1 MRDDHLISALLSA
14 IKTQD
19 TVVRIA
25 ANPFAHQGR
34 IKYDVPVG
42 VQRVDAVHRD
52 AAGQTRQERKQDQ
65 ISLIHERHSRTPAAE
80 KLQSFFSTAVSAKI
94 EAFMSLTKQQALD
107 LFRSDD
113 LIGLGMEADSL
124 RRKLHP
130 EGVATYIIDRNIN
143 YTNFCTEYC
152 TFCAFYAPVKGP
164 GRAKGY
170 VLEMETIYDKIRETV
185 ELGGTGVLM
194 QGGLHPDLK
203 IEWYEEMLRGI
214 KQRFPQIHLHCFS
227 ASEIIHFADVSGL
240 SIEET
245 IIRLRAAG
253 LDSIPGGGAEILD
266 DEVRYK
272 IARLKC
278 LTDDWLNVHRTAH
291 KLGMRTTA
299 TMMFG
304 VGETFEHR
312 INHFQRVYELQE
324 ETGGFTAFIPWSFQ
338 PGNTALGGRHWE
350 EATAVE
356 YLKVLAIAR
365 LYLSNFKNVQSSWV
379 TQGLKVC
386 QLGLRFGG
394 NDVGSVMLEE
404 NVVRSAGVTNC
415 TTEEEL
421 RRMIRDAGFVP
432 KRRDTLYRQ
441 LFLNWHF

>member
-1 MRDDHLISALLSA
+1 
-14 IKTQD
+14 
-19 TVVRIA
+19 
-25 ANPFAHQGR
+25 
-34 IKYDVPVG
+34 
-42 VQRVDAVHRD
+42 
-52 AAGQTRQERKQDQ
+52 
-65 ISLIHERHSRTPAAE
+65 
-80 KLQSFFSTAVSAKI
+80 
-94 EAFMSLTKQQALD
+94 MSLTKQQALD

-113 LIGLGMEADSL
+113 LIGLGMEADAL

-203 IEWYEEMLRGI
+203 IEWYEAMLSGI
-214 KQRFPQIHLHCFS
+214 KQRFPQVHLHCFS

-245 IIRLRAAG
+245 IKRLRDAG

-312 INHFQRVYELQE
+312 INHFQCVFDLQE

-441 LFLNWHF
+441 LFLN

>member
-1 MRDDHLISALLSA
+1 
-14 IKTQD
+14 
-19 TVVRIA
+19 
-25 ANPFAHQGR
+25 
-34 IKYDVPVG
+34 
-42 VQRVDAVHRD
+42 
-52 AAGQTRQERKQDQ
+52 
-65 ISLIHERHSRTPAAE
+65 
-80 KLQSFFSTAVSAKI
+80 
-94 EAFMSLTKQQALD
+94 MSLTKQQALD
-107 LFRSDD
+107 LYASDD
-113 LIGLGMEADSL
+113 LIGIGMEADAV

-152 TFCAFYAPVKGP
+152 TFCAFYRPLKGP
-164 GRAKGY
+164 QAKEGY
-170 VLEMETIYDKIRETV
+170 ILEFDTIYEKIRETV

-203 IEWYEEMLRGI
+203 IDWHERMLRGI
-214 KQRFPQIHLHCFS
+214 KRRFPKIHLHCYS
-227 ASEIIHFADVSGL
+227 ASEIIAIAEYSSL
-240 SIEET
+240 SIRDT
-245 IIRLRAAG
+245 ISKLRDAG

-266 DEVRYK
+266 DEVRHR

-291 KLGMRTTA
+291 QLGMRTTA

-304 VGETFEHR
+304 VGEKHEHR
-312 INHFQRVYELQE
+312 VNHLQAIYDLQE
-324 ETGGFTAFIPWSFQ
+324 ETGGFTAFIPWTFQ
-338 PGNTALGGRHWE
+338 PQNTALGGRRWD

-356 YLKVLAIAR
+356 YLKNLAISR
-365 LYLSNFKNVQSSWV
+365 LFLTNFLNVQSSWV

-404 NVVRSAGVTNC
+404 NVVRAAGVTNC

-421 RRMIRDAGFVP
+421 RRIIRDAGFRP
-432 KRRDTLYRQ
+432 AQRDTLYRQ
-441 LFLNWHF
+441 CFLN